1 MDDLEKK
8 SFEELIQRLEFI
20 SSELDNNSVSLE
32 ESLKMFEEGI
42 ALTKECY
49 LRLNKA
55 EVKVTELKNDLE
67 KSIKIEVQQD

>member
-1 MDDLEKK
+1 MKDLQKK
-8 SFEELIQRLEFI
+8 SFEELIERLEII
-20 SSELDNNSVSLE
+20 SSELDNNSIGLE

-42 ALTKECY
+42 SLTKECY

-67 KSIKIEVQQD
+67 RSIKIEVQQD

>member
-1 MDDLEKK
+1 MDNLEKK